1 MLIKK
6 NIITKLNYYDTNY
19 SISSDMDFLIRLS
32 NIKKLKY
39 VYIDKF
45 LVMMKGQGLSTAKKN
60 LFFKLIQD
68 LHILYKYFNLF
79 FFIIYFNKIKFKIFD
94 FFKK

>member
-60 LFFKLIQD
+60 LFSKLIQD

-79 FFIIYFNKIKFKIFD
+79 FFIIYFHKIKFKIFD